1 MAKVKATVN
10 GAVSLVNAIANKKG
24 ATLGISLKVEVV
36 METSKGK
43 GITIQSENKSL
54 SSRLINKTIE
64 KIVSKKD
71 LEKNK
76 IAITLNSEIPTGYG
90 LKSSSAISSA
100 IALACAKIFKPKW
113 TDKQILLAGVDA
125 KIFKPKWTDKQIL
138 LAGVDASIESKV
150 SITGAYDDAC
160 SCYYGGFNVTDNAK
174 RNRIQF
180 QKIPSNL
187 TAVIFIPKNRK
198 RGKLKNLKI
207 LSPIFNNAWELA
219 KEKKYWQSMTI
230 NGLATAAIL
239 DSDPKIIVSLMEKGA
254 LGASISGNGPSIAAI
269 VKKENIENIKK
280 IFESLEGRIIISKI
294 NNKKAEVH
302 EL

>member
-125 KIFKPKWTDKQIL
+125 
-138 LAGVDASIESKV
+138 SIESKV
-150 SITGAYDDAC
+150 SITGAYDDAF